1 LALRADLPALL
12 EAKDSNL
19 VWAAQASQQVDA
31 QMRPASQALPQVQK
45 PEHVYGV
52 RVQARM
58 QAASPRQQPEQE
70 FVAAPG
76 ELVDAPAAWQRRE
89 LEWEREQSL
98 RAQQAEQPPALKP
111 LLAEE
116 LPQRALLRRPAVR
129 AR

>member
-1 LALRADLPALL
+1 MR
-12 EAKDSNL
+12 S
-19 VWAAQASQQVDA
+19 ASL
-31 QMRPASQALPQVQK
+31 ALPQVRE
-45 PEHVYGV
+45 PEHVHGV
-52 RVQARM
+52 QVQARM
-58 QAASPRQQPEQE
+58 QAASPQRQPQQE
-70 FVAAPG
+70 FVAAPE

-89 LEWEREQSL
+89 PEWEREQSL